1 MDKQKQA
8 RKAKRKI
15 IILRILGCILIFFQL
30 VGYLNN
36 PSDRTVDNDAAGK
49 IGYFLGYNIF
59 LWIALFLFY
68 RSWTIAKKNK
78 RKEKA
83 DTIESIGNGE

>member
-8 RKAKRKI
+8 RKTKRKI

-49 IGYFLGYNIF
+49 IGYFIGYNIF
-59 LWIALFLFY
+59 SWIALCLFY
-68 RSWTIAKKNK
+68 WSWSVSKKNK
-78 RKEKA
+78 KTEN
-83 DTIESIGNGE
+83 TESIESIGKSE

>member
-49 IGYFLGYNIF
+49 IGL
-59 LWIALFLFY
+59 LFGL
-68 RSWTIAKKNK
+68 
-78 RKEKA
+78 
-83 DTIESIGNGE
+83 